1 MIKEIN
7 ADLYDNW
14 ITYGSSQWSAPQNLN
29 LSKCSILTVK
39 HALLTLKRKEIKFK
53 GIESLLKQRLIL
65 LFGFEYP
72 PLDEL
77 IVSGEIL
84 DLRVLNYDSAFKALA
99 LERGIGFVEMESRIK
114 YNLKQAG
121 NSVESY
127 DLFDLGGVIPQYE
140 IRLAFSSDMPK
151 AISTFI
157 DDGCKRLKQNG
168 ELEKIINRYLN

>member
-1 MIKEIN
+1 MVPRS
-7 ADLYDNW
+7 
-14 ITYGSSQWSAPQNLN
+14 GAPQNLN
-29 LSKCSILTVK
+29 LSECSILTVK
-39 HALLTLKRKEIKFK
+39 HALLTLKRREIKFN

-77 IVSGEIL
+77 IVLGEIL

-121 NSVESY
+121 NSVENY
-127 DLFDLGGVIPQYE
+127 DLFDLGEVIPQYE
-140 IRLAFSSDMPK
+140 IRLAFSPDMPK

-157 DDGCKRLKQNG
+157 DDRCKRLTQNG